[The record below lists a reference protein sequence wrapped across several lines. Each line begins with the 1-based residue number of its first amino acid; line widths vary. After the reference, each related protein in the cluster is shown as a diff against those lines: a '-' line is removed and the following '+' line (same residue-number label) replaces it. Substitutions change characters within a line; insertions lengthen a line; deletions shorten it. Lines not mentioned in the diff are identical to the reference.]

1 MAKGRKVS
9 GIFVP
14 IQLDTS
20 LVEQDLSKLKDSF
33 GQTITAMQK
42 GMSNAL
48 SSYKLGVGL
57 VDINRAFGQLRDSA
71 NALSRTRISEF
82 TKSIQG
88 AHSEIQ
94 KMANTFG
101 GTAKQYEQ
109 LIVKIAET
117 QAINQQVN
125 ALKKLRTSLDLT
137 AAETVRTARQMGL
150 ALSDAA
156 VIKFTSQGDI
166 TSQLSKV
173 SEEYRRLATLSGT
186 PISNE
191 GFTAFLDEKRI
202 AKAVSAF
209 KELNG
214 TQTITKENF
223 DQIARAAGVSYEKVE
238 KFLTPSKKLEDLTA
252 KLSKVSEEYR
262 RLATLS
268 GTPISNEGFT
278 AFLDEK
284 RIAKAVSAFKE
295 LNGVQTITKENFD
308 QIARAAGV
316 SRQQVAAYVS
326 ELEKSR
332 QGGRGWVGAFTPSN
346 ITAGIQSGLSAFG
359 VVGGAYGAAELTKS
373 MYQSAL
379 RMENIDFAFKS
390 IYNSATEASAK
401 IQFVRE
407 VTEELG
413 LSFTS
418 VADGAK
424 KLFASA
430 QGTVLEDDAQQIFRS
445 FSTMGAALKLSGE
458 KMESVFLAISQ
469 MISKGKVSAEEL
481 RLQLAERMPGAVNIF
496 AKAIGVTTSEL
507 DKMLQEGKVGL
518 EDLRKFSIEVEKRYA
533 SGAQGASRGLQAEL
547 GRAQNAWFDLKKS
560 FIDTNA
566 SAQYMRGITEGIK
579 SLTAVAPTLKTI
591 ASEVAKFTAALT
603 VAYPTVLL
611 FSKSVA
617 MFKKDSKGAGLSLTK
632 FTSNLTAFGNSL
644 LGGATI
650 AATLGVALYDLATS
664 LDEGQK
670 ALDRMNSSLD
680 DHVKLLGEANNA
692 QGSGLSSALSIAKK
706 DYDNLVSELDKVL
719 YPNREVEIGFGF
731 TKTQESGFR
740 RSLMDIAG
748 IWTPSVEE
756 RKLLSEAANYG
767 AEVGEKFKEGLKK
780 ANVFVETFKGS
791 GPQLTETLDYLQT
804 LIDQSVIEFRSK
816 QADLVKAGLSD
827 EEIEKYK
834 VATGGLIEL
843 YKKLLEQLR
852 ERASLERELSGADA
866 GINIKGYEDAIK
878 KLNEASKNV
887 KLFEDERKK
896 QAIDDLGLSVGAVV
910 SEFDSLKAAMEAGKI
925 TGEEFTS
932 KIKDGNDAL
941 RSFAAQAL
949 ESGVN
954 INDFVSSVVSK
965 FPDVIQQASI
975 LRDVF
980 SEIANIKLS
989 KGLDDFITNMQSK
1002 VAFVGKSSS
1011 LQSLYDF
1018 AKGKVG
1024 VDQSAEQFIKMA
1036 STGDFSGLT
1045 IQGAAI
1051 SDEALNKLKEAY
1063 DLTKKLDAAQKS
1075 LTDSKRASKLANQ
1088 YDSVQKKIEEL
1099 TRQYE
1104 TWNAKTKE
1112 SKTDVVNTQLSKYLA
1127 DIDRL
1132 LKSGK
1137 ATAEQSGQLRKL
1149 RKDLKSAAQAY
1160 QEYIQIREK
1169 EKAADFYRDVAS
1181 EYSSIT
1187 GINDPALIQQ
1197 SAQSVYDER
1206 LAEAKRFLEIEAIT
1220 KEQYRQLEIM
1230 LETKKN
1236 DTILRNS
1243 QDLYDNLQLAVDDY
1257 YAKYRNFAT
1266 GMKDVMTTAIDGIS
1280 TAIADF
1286 AVSGMRDLDNFGQA
1300 VSNLVDNIFASIT
1313 KLFAQQFVSSVFSY
1327 FMPTKASAKGNVFSG
1342 GLSSYSDSIVSK
1354 PTYFTYGSHIKAFAR
1369 GGGLMGEAGPEA
1381 VMPLIRTPS
1390 GHLGV
1395 RANGSGSVQQN
1406 VNVNIINN
1414 AGVGVEQRESTD
1426 NQGNTNLMIILSK
1439 EMAKDMSRH
1448 GSPMNRSLQNVYN
1461 ARPVLAN
1468 R

>member
-1 MAKGRKVS
+1 
-9 GIFVP
+9 
-14 IQLDTS
+14 
-20 LVEQDLSKLKDSF
+20 
-33 GQTITAMQK
+33 
-42 GMSNAL
+42 
-48 SSYKLGVGL
+48 
-57 VDINRAFGQLRDSA
+57 
-71 NALSRTRISEF
+71 
-82 TKSIQG
+82 
-88 AHSEIQ
+88 
-94 KMANTFG
+94 
-101 GTAKQYEQ
+101 
-109 LIVKIAET
+109 
-117 QAINQQVN
+117 
-125 ALKKLRTSLDLT
+125 
-137 AAETVRTARQMGL
+137 
-150 ALSDAA
+150 
-156 VIKFTSQGDI
+156 
-166 TSQLSKV
+166 
-173 SEEYRRLATLSGT
+173 
-186 PISNE
+186 
-191 GFTAFLDEKRI
+191 
-202 AKAVSAF
+202 
-209 KELNG
+209 
-214 TQTITKENF
+214 
-223 DQIARAAGVSYEKVE
+223 
-238 KFLTPSKKLEDLTA
+238 
-252 KLSKVSEEYR
+252 
-262 RLATLS
+262 
-268 GTPISNEGFT
+268 
-278 AFLDEK
+278 
-284 RIAKAVSAFKE
+284 
-295 LNGVQTITKENFD
+295 
-308 QIARAAGV
+308 
-316 SRQQVAAYVS
+316 
-326 ELEKSR
+326 
-332 QGGRGWVGAFTPSN
+332 
-346 ITAGIQSGLSAFG
+346 
-359 VVGGAYGAAELTKS
+359 
-373 MYQSAL
+373 
-379 RMENIDFAFKS
+379 
-390 IYNSATEASAK
+390 
-401 IQFVRE
+401 
-407 VTEELG
+407 
-413 LSFTS
+413 
-418 VADGAK
+418 
-424 KLFASA
+424 
-430 QGTVLEDDAQQIFRS
+430 
-445 FSTMGAALKLSGE
+445 
-458 KMESVFLAISQ
+458 MESVFLAISQ

-547 GRAQNAWFDLKKS
+547 GRVQNAWFDFKKS

-566 SAQYMRGITEGIK
+566 SAQYLRGITEGIK

-591 ASEVAKFTAALT
+591 ASEVAKFTAAFA

-611 FSKSVA
+611 FTKAMSAFTTAGGSASV
-617 MFKKDSKGAGLSLTK
+617 LTK
-632 FTSNLTAFGNSL
+632 FTSSLTAFGNSL
-644 LGGATI
+644 LGGVTI
-650 AATLGVALYDLATS
+650 AATFGVALYDLATS

-680 DHVKLLGEANNA
+680 NHVKLLGEANNA

-791 GPQLTETLDYLQT
+791 GPQLTEALDYLQT

-816 QADLVKAGLSD
+816 QADLIKAGLSD

-896 QAIDDLGLSVGAVV
+896 QAIDDLGLSVGTVV

-1112 SKTDVVNTQLSKYLA
+1112 SKTDVVTTQLSKYLA

-1149 RKDLKSAAQAY
+1149 REDLKSAAQAY

-1206 LAEAKRFLEIEAIT
+1206 LAEAKRFLENEAIT

-1286 AVSGMRDLDNFGQA
+1286 AVSGMRDLDNFGKA

-1327 FMPTKASAKGNVFSG
+1327 FMPTTASAKGNVFSG